1 MSNGAPP
8 GSTGTNPRSA
18 SVDAGTLARTS
29 SPTPDSVGITGGRRT
44 PAPAASETTA
54 AVGVRNLTAALLD
67 AYLGKHIDKVC
78 GNGFTDNGDNH
89 CAHFVSHVLGLE
101 FGLTCRTM
109 GSPNARGPEANIRVQ
124 QLFHRCPKVGEWA
137 SLPSELKSGLVF
149 ITKASNVDLASK
161 VMANVPRKHVGIFIG
176 GSIWHYSNGKR
187 KVVKQTPDQFA
198 LHYPAP
204 YNAMFYGSF
213 P

>member
-8 GSTGTNPRSA
+8 GSTGTNPRSS

-44 PAPAASETTA
+44 PALAAPASTAPVGSRVMTA
-54 AVGVRNLTAALLD
+54 AVLD
-67 AYLGKHIDKVC
+67 PYLGKHINEVC
-78 GNGFTDNGDNH
+78 ENGFTDNGDNH

-109 GSPNARGPEANIRVQ
+109 GTPGAKGAEANIRVQ
-124 QLFHRCPKVGEWA
+124 QLFPRCPRVGEWA
-137 SLPSELKSGLVF
+137 DRPEDLSPCLVF
-149 ITKASNVDLASK
+149 ITKASNVNLATK
-161 VMANVPRKHVGIFIG
+161 VMANVPRKHVGIFVG
-176 GSIWHYSNGKR
+176 GTIWHYSNGKR

-204 YNAMFYGSF
+204 HNAMFYGSF